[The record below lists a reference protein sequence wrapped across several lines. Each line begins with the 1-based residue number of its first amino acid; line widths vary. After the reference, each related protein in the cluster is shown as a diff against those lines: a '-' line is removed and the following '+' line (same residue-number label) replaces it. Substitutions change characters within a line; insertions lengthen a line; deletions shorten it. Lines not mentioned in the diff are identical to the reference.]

1 MAIDRRK
8 LRWNGWGWNDAPDM
22 LGDKAATAWAWI
34 ARTMCMDSLPD
45 TPAKPLSD
53 ISLPPARFDQET
65 RSCLNGLLAPDRV
78 VTDDYERAFHAL
90 GRSYHDILFLRAG
103 KISAAPDA
111 VVYPV
116 SAEETLAVIQYAAGE
131 HIAVVPFG
139 GGSSVVGGVNA
150 LIGEG
155 QRGVITL
162 DMTLMDQILEIDEA
176 ALVARVQAGVY
187 GPQLEEALQAR
198 GFTLGHYPQSFEFS
212 TLGGWIAPRS
222 AGHQSNKYGKAE
234 HWFVSA
240 RVASPRGL
248 WETEGFPG
256 SAAGPQMRDI
266 MAGSEGLLGVITDAV
281 VKIHR
286 VPEVKDYRGYLFP
299 SFDDGIAAT
308 REMMQTG
315 VNTAMIRLSDLNET
329 HFYGALD
336 TGGIGADEPVVFCVM
351 LVGLEG
357 GAADVAH
364 NLERAR
370 AIIKQHNGIHMGE
383 TPGQNWYG
391 KRFLTPYLRDPM
403 MDRGLGVDTLET
415 ATRWSNI
422 ANLHAAVTKAI
433 EEALAANPGGPG
445 MRGIVMAHI
454 SHCYRDGASL
464 YFTFAFPRALD
475 REVEQWLAVKR
486 AASVVI
492 IANGGTISHHHGV
505 GVDHVPWIRQEKGAM
520 AMGILYSVK
529 KCMDPAGVMN
539 PGKLLPRQTP
549 EQ

>member
-1 MAIDRRK
+1 
-8 LRWNGWGWNDAPDM
+8 
-22 LGDKAATAWAWI
+22 
-34 ARTMCMDSLPD
+34 
-45 TPAKPLSD
+45 
-53 ISLPPARFDQET
+53 
-65 RSCLNGLLAPDRV
+65 
-78 VTDDYERAFHAL
+78 
-90 GRSYHDILFLRAG
+90 
-103 KISAAPDA
+103 

-116 SAEETLAVIQYAAGE
+116 TAEEVLAVVQWAGQE
-131 HIAVVPFG
+131 KIAVIPFG

-150 LIGEG
+150 LAAEG
-155 QRGVITL
+155 QRGVLTI

-176 ALVARVQAGVY
+176 ALVARVQAGAY

-256 SAAGPQMRDI
+256 SAAGPQLRDI
-266 MAGSEGLLGVITDAV
+266 MTGSEGVLGVITDAV
-281 VKIHR
+281 IRIHR

-299 SFDDGIAAT
+299 SFEDGIAAT
-308 REMMQTG
+308 RDMMQSG
-315 VNTAMIRLSDLNET
+315 VHTAMIRLSDLNET
-329 HFYGALD
+329 YFYSALD
-336 TGGIGADEPVVFCVM
+336 TGGVGADEPVVFCVM

-357 GAADVAH
+357 DKTDVDH
-364 NLERAR
+364 NLERSR
-370 AIIKQHNGIHMGE
+370 TIIKSHNGIHMGE
-383 TPGQNWYG
+383 TPGQTWYE

-422 ANLHAAVTKAI
+422 SHLHTVVSKTI
-433 EEALAANPGGPG
+433 EDALAANPGGPG

-475 REVEQWLAVKR
+475 RDVDQWLAVKR
-486 AASVVI
+486 AASAAI

-505 GVDHVPWIRQEKGAM
+505 GLDHVPWMGEEKGPM
-520 AMGILYSVK
+520 AMNILQSVK
-529 KCMDPAGVMN
+529 QYMDPEGVMN
-539 PGKLLPRQTP
+539 PGKLLGLDTSVK
-549 EQ
+549 